1 MERKD
6 ADNSWKVICKS
17 SIQWFQ
23 EINLGSYKF
32 VLIHPLFFVAVEVEF
47 LEYNKITHGK
57 SLRKPVILVFP
68 RVLMFPSTSPQE
80 TSVFSQKEKNC
91 CPPDLTRKHNMQQT
105 CQQYHYV
112 RKTSL
117 FFHYSMIACIAK
129 IPLFNCT
136 CKHKQVNW

>member
-47 LEYNKITHGK
+47 LEYNKITHVK
-57 SLRKPVILVFP
+57 SLGKPVILVFP
-68 RVLMFPSTSPQE
+68 RVLMFPSTSSRE
-80 TSVFSQKEKNC
+80 TSGLLGKQNK
-91 CPPDLTRKHNMQQT
+91 
-105 CQQYHYV
+105 
-112 RKTSL
+112 L
-117 FFHYSMIACIAK
+117 FPSGSDIK
-129 IPLFNCT
+129 CT
-136 CKHKQVNW
+136 M